1 MPSLVDAILTPQVV
15 EKQSPIVGAESA
27 TCELEVD
34 FAAPGVACPDQ
45 GQLELERIAE
55 LACSAETQLGFPE
68 DVEWAFCVDVLHLRP
83 VTTIPARW
91 TRDESAERFHSVI
104 TPMTW
109 DLVDK
114 GFFTFLNHLRPEWL
128 Q

>member
-68 DVEWAFCVDVLHLRP
+68 DVEWAFALTFCTFVRSP
-83 VTTIPARW
+83 
-91 TRDESAERFHSVI
+91 RFPHGGHAMSE
-104 TPMTW
+104 
-109 DLVDK
+109 
-114 GFFTFLNHLRPEWL
+114 LNASIR
-128 Q
+128 